1 MEKSSQFSKGRRF
14 LAPSLLSADFGSL
27 HSALKLIEEKGGSY
41 VHIDVMDG
49 HFVPQVSY
57 GQPVI
62 ASLRKHSGLPFDVH
76 LMIEKPEYSLESY
89 IDAGADLVTFHIEAT
104 AHASRCIQ
112 LIHGAGKKAG
122 IALCPATPLSAAEEL
137 LGLADLV
144 LVMTVNPG
152 WGGQKLIPHT
162 VEKVRKL
169 ADIQREKNFTYLIS
183 VDGGINQETLKDV
196 LEAGTDIV
204 VSGSSFF
211 RGNLEWN

>member
-1 MEKSSQFSKGRRF
+1 MEKSSQFSKERRF

-62 ASLRKHSGLPFDVH
+62 ASLRNHSSLPFDVH
-76 LMIEKPEYSLESY
+76 LMIEKPEYSLGSY

-112 LIHGAGKKAG
+112 LIHEAGKKAG

>member
-1 MEKSSQFSKGRRF
+1 MKKSSQFSKGHHF

-27 HSALKLIEEKGGSY
+27 HSAIKLIEEKGGSY

-62 ASLRKHSGLPFDVH
+62 ASLRAATQLPFDVH
-76 LMIEKPEYSLESY
+76 LMIERPELSLESY
-89 IDAGADLVTFHIEAT
+89 IAAGADLITFHIEAT

-112 LIHGAGKKAG
+112 LIHEAGKKAG
-122 IALCPATPLSAAEEL
+122 IALCPATPLCAAEEL
-137 LGLADLV
+137 LPLADLV
-144 LVMTVNPG
+144 LVMSVNPG

-169 ADIQREKNFTYLIS
+169 ADIQREKNFKYLIS

-196 LEAGTDIV
+196 LEAGADIV

-211 RGNLEWN
+211 RGNLEWK